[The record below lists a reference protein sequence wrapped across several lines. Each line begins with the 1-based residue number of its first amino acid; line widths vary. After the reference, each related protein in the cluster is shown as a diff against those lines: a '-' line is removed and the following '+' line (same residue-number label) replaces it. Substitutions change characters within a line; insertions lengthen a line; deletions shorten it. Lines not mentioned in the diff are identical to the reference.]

1 MKWVSFQ
8 YKIFRLQNPFH
19 NEKAFEQ
26 TNINQVNVLN
36 FFDLLN
42 FGLFLAF
49 LQPSIIILLQRWL
62 LREEAPFLIR
72 RLNIFELQTRSFYS
86 WLDSSQMTHFF
97 YDFNQNIFFPYICI
111 HFLKAKSSSKMKSLN
126 SEVWSIFYL
135 TLSLLQLSTSYAKL
149 GPIVT
154 LGDFL
159 SIVFNLYKNQPQFLE
174 SGTHF
179 LK

>member
-1 MKWVSFQ
+1 MTTLKSIHSGSQLSKFSWIRLVKWVSFQ

-72 RLNIFELQTRSFYS
+72 RLNIFELQTRSSTHGWILVKCPISFIILTKTYFSHTYVFIS
-86 WLDSSQMTHFF
+86 WKRNHW
-97 YDFNQNIFFPYICI
+97 
-111 HFLKAKSSSKMKSLN
+111 AKWK
-126 SEVWSIFYL
+126 VL
-135 TLSLLQLSTSYAKL
+135 TLKYEVYFTWLFLYSNSLLLMR
-149 GPIVT
+149 
-154 LGDFL
+154 
-159 SIVFNLYKNQPQFLE
+159 NLARL
-174 SGTHF
+174 
-179 LK
+179 LL

>member
-1 MKWVSFQ
+1 MTTLKSIHSGNQLSKFSWNKLVKWVSFQ

-72 RLNIFELQTRSFYS
+72 RLNIFELQTRSS
-86 WLDSSQMTHFF
+86 THGWILVKCPISFIILTKT
-97 YDFNQNIFFPYICI
+97 YFFPHAYVFISWKRNHRAKWKVLTLKYEV
-111 HFLKAKSSSKMKSLN
+111 HFTWLFLYSSS
-126 SEVWSIFYL
+126 
-135 TLSLLQLSTSYAKL
+135 LLLMR
-149 GPIVT
+149 
-154 LGDFL
+154 
-159 SIVFNLYKNQPQFLE
+159 NLARL
-174 SGTHF
+174 
-179 LK
+179 LL

>member
-8 YKIFRLQNPFH
+8 YKIFRLQNPFQ

-26 TNINQVNVLN
+26 TNCNQVNVLN

-72 RLNIFELQTRSFYS
+72 RLNIFELQTRSSTHGWILVKCPTSFIILTKTYFSHTYVFIS
-86 WLDSSQMTHFF
+86 WKRNHW
-97 YDFNQNIFFPYICI
+97 
-111 HFLKAKSSSKMKSLN
+111 AKWK
-126 SEVWSIFYL
+126 VL
-135 TLSLLQLSTSYAKL
+135 TLKYEVYFTWLFLYSYSLLLMR
-149 GPIVT
+149 
-154 LGDFL
+154 
-159 SIVFNLYKNQPQFLE
+159 NLARL
-174 SGTHF
+174 
-179 LK
+179 LL